1 MYSDIIKK
9 IDYINFLACFNE
21 AHNEIPTVKKMI
33 SAYNAEYNTRHE
45 LVYNPFSNK
54 YTLE

>member
-9 IDYINFLACFNE
+9 IDYINFLAYFNQ
-21 AHNEIPTVKKMI
+21 AHTEIPTVMKMI
-33 SAYNAEYNTRHE
+33 SAYNAEYNTKHE
-45 LVYNPFSNK
+45 LIYNPFSNK